1 MPLLLELKENNNA
14 AVALKRKN
22 SQDYGWTNYT
32 GPSCMHEEKR
42 RSSYRG
48 AASIKEARNAARRR
62 YGYLA
67 FEFYAKYS
75 VVKLGGSAKN
85 INSNQ
90 IR

>member
-1 MPLLLELKENNNA
+1 MRFYADDILSLLHQLKENNNA

-48 AASIKEARNAARRR
+48 TAASIKEGGKKRR
-62 YGYLA
+62 
-67 FEFYAKYS
+67 
-75 VVKLGGSAKN
+75 
-85 INSNQ
+85 
-90 IR
+90 

>member
-48 AASIKEARNAARRR
+48 TAAASIKEGGKKRR
-62 YGYLA
+62 
-67 FEFYAKYS
+67 
-75 VVKLGGSAKN
+75 
-85 INSNQ
+85 
-90 IR
+90 